1 MTGVHV
7 FVGPT
12 LGIADARAVLPDAT
26 YHAPVQ
32 MGDVHAA
39 LADHPRIL
47 CILDGM
53 FERVPAVWHKEILF
67 ALSRGVRVVGAA
79 SMGALRA
86 AELHDHG
93 MEGVGAVFEAFRAG
107 VLTADD
113 EVALIHAPAEHGYRP
128 LSEALVNLR
137 DGLSL
142 AVERGVV
149 TVAERD
155 ALVAEARRTFYPD
168 RSWSRVFEH
177 ARALG
182 MAADRIAALRT
193 LVDRERPDV
202 KRRDAIA
209 ALHHIAATLDQ
220 APPAAP
226 EFEPTEFWHQ
236 LVATTAR
243 RAGAGD
249 APRADRI
256 LAHARVVLGD
266 GSELRRSALLALLAS
281 LEADRSG
288 LGVGSDELAAAAE
301 RLRRRLGLTSAER
314 TRRFLSDQGL
324 SERDLAEACRL
335 EVIYDHLIRRS
346 GRALEAA
353 TVAELQRSGRYAA
366 LAGSAERV
374 QQILAARGFSD
385 PSLAD
390 AGLDEAALLAWYAA
404 RFRPIRGGLDAH
416 ARELGFRDTPAF
428 LREVLRQYCA
438 GIGAAPAISA
448 G

>member
-1 MTGVHV
+1 VTGVHV

-12 LGIADARAVLPDAT
+12 LRVADARQILPDAT
-26 YHAPVQ
+26 YLAPVQ
-32 MGDVHAA
+32 MGDVHAVMSER
-39 LADHPRIL
+39 PRIL
-47 CILDGM
+47 CILDGV

-67 ALSRGVRVVGAA
+67 ALARGVRVVGAA

-86 AELHDHG
+86 AELHAHG
-93 MEGVGAVFEAFRAG
+93 MEGIGAVFEAFRAG
-107 VLTADD
+107 ALTADD
-113 EVALIHAPAEHGYRP
+113 EVAVIHAAAEDGYRP

-137 DGLSL
+137 DGLLL
-142 AVERGVV
+142 AVDRGVV
-149 TVAERD
+149 TVAEHD

-193 LVDRERPDV
+193 LVDRERPNV

-209 ALHHIAATLDQ
+209 ALHHIAATLDR
-220 APPAAP
+220 AAPAAP
-226 EFEPTEFWHQ
+226 EFEATEFWHQ
-236 LVATTAR
+236 LVATTVR

-249 APRADRI
+249 APRVDRV
-256 LAHARVVLGD
+256 LDHARVTQGD
-266 GSELRRSALLALLAS
+266 GPELRRGALLALLAL

-288 LGVGSDELAAAAE
+288 LQVSRDELARAGE
-301 RLRRRLGLTSAER
+301 RLRRRLGLVSAAR

-324 SERDLAEACRL
+324 SEDDFAEACRL
-335 EVIYDHLIRRS
+335 EVIYDQLIRRS
-346 GRALEAA
+346 GRAHEAA
-353 TVAELQRSGRYAA
+353 TVAELRRSGRYAE
-366 LAGSAERV
+366 LAGSAELV
-374 QQILAARGFSD
+374 QQILAARGSAN

-390 AGLDEAALLAWYAA
+390 AGLDEPALLAWYAA

-438 GIGAAPAISA
+438 DIGATPASSA